1 MNAQSGAEP
10 TIGHGRLLFAAI
22 AAAYVALAPA
32 RVEAQSP
39 AGARRLEAHVWAQ
52 AADPGPL
59 VAGAA
64 DDFWTSYGW
73 HYRFDGTKLGEL
85 EFSDRL
91 AGKPERIYGIRVGSR
106 GQVFMVGT
114 WPGLGVSM
122 SAHDQNGQQR
132 WIKALGRVSGKS
144 AARGPVRRRA
154 QEEEASPE
162 ITWAEI
168 LGVDDSGSVRIS
180 GWLKGCVDLAPPPAS
195 FVDCATW
202 ERAGKNFSPEAD
214 ALPALFFTSRFDDSG
229 GWKGSQTFP
238 RLPARDISWSI
249 ADDALA
255 ATAGGY
261 WNKPLAFQA
270 PAGTPTSISFRED
283 DPPYKSIVVLLD
295 RTGRLRGTLHLF
307 AHGAPVARSLTF
319 DGHGWLWML
328 TTYSPGLEVR
338 GPGRVRTGT
347 SVGKCL
353 SLVSLVDVDNGKKD
367 QIPYFHASY
376 CTPSLS
382 ASFPATLSVGS
393 DDRVIVS
400 WAPAGMF
407 EGEPPIEPPPG
418 LASPPPPRDVL
429 GNVPRDHVPTRL
441 VVTRRGRLEWSSPIP
456 ASHAI
461 GLRDGWICF
470 DIPKRLACVRPTP
483 VK

>member
-1 MNAQSGAEP
+1 MA
-10 TIGHGRLLFAAI
+10 GRLKLFAAI
-22 AAAYVALAPA
+22 TAACVALAPTG
-32 RVEAQSP
+32 VEAQSP

-52 AADPGPL
+52 DAEQGPL
-59 VAGAA
+59 TAGAA

-91 AGKPERIYGIRVGSR
+91 AGKPERIYGIRVGAR
-106 GQVFMVGT
+106 GQVFVVGT
-114 WPGLGVSM
+114 WPGLGVSL

-132 WIKALGRVSGKS
+132 WVRALGRVSGKS
-144 AARGPVRRRA
+144 SARGPVMRRGR
-154 QEEEASPE
+154 QEPSPE

-168 LGVDDSGSVRIS
+168 LGVDDTGSVRIS

-195 FVDCATW
+195 FVDCATR
-202 ERAGKNFSPEAD
+202 ERAGKSFSPDAD
-214 ALPALFFTSRFDDSG
+214 ADPLLFFTSRFDDSG
-229 GWKGSQTFP
+229 GWTGSQTFP
-238 RLPARDISWSI
+238 RLPALAISWSI
-249 ADDALA
+249 ADDSIA

-270 PAGTPTSISFRED
+270 PAGTPTSISFGED
-283 DPPYKSIVVLLD
+283 DPEFKSIVVLLD
-295 RTGRLRGTLHLF
+295 RSGRLRGTVHLLPR
-307 AHGAPVARSLTF
+307 AARVAGSLTF

-328 TTYSPGLEVR
+328 ATYSPGIEVR
-338 GPGRVRTGT
+338 GPGRARSGT
-347 SVGKCL
+347 PVAKCL
-353 SLVSLVDVDNGKKD
+353 SLLSLADKNIITGKRD
-367 QIPYFHASY
+367 QLPYVQASY

-382 ASFPATLSVGS
+382 ASFPTTLSVGP

-400 WAPAGMF
+400 WAPADMF
-407 EGEPPIEPPPG
+407 QGEPLIEPPQG
-418 LASPPPPRDVL
+418 LASPPPPRDIA

-470 DIPKRLACVRPTP
+470 DVPKRLACVRPTN
-483 VK
+483 VQ